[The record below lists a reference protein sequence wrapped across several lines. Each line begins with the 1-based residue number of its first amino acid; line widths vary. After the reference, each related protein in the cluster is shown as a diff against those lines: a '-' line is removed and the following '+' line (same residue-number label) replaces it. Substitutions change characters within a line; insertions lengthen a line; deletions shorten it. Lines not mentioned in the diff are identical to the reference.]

1 LTGGLERWNM
11 DEVYY
16 RILSFYKKAKE
27 EPPTRETVKK
37 TFLKL
42 CKKLGVRREELNI
55 IAGSRAEIYFEGEW
69 NSVSYDSILAL
80 AERGV
85 DHVCVEKDGVC
96 EILTD
101 WADLY
106 GIALVNTRGHLTE
119 YCERLMIVAQKSGA
133 LVVIITDYEYV
144 GIKIASESPSNVHW
158 IGVNDEMLEY
168 FHLTK
173 EELEIDAENQ
183 TNKREVETLVLHSR
197 HLPDKE
203 TGYVRDD
210 SRFLGKADLKFLS
223 NWKRIE
229 INAVLA
235 TVESERFFEYILHK
249 LQQISPTRDYTRV
262 IKMPSEYGGG
272 LNAVLPKPIRDVLS
286 RIQSLA
292 TEAVEEKEE
301 EIINELKTH
310 KGVLKVEE
318 KREEIQ
324 KQFTKVLEENEN
336 IKKIVKKCSDLLKPG
351 VLPDADNLSENELDE
366 KYWKTGKKE

>member
-1 LTGGLERWNM
+1 LTKGLERWNM
-11 DEVYY
+11 DEVFY
-16 RILSFYKKAKE
+16 RILTFYKKAGK

-42 CKKLGVRREELNI
+42 CKKLGIAREELNI

-69 NSVSYDSILAL
+69 NSVGYDSILAL

-119 YCERLMIVAQKSGA
+119 YCERLMKEAEKSGA

-173 EELEIDAENQ
+173 EGLEIDAENQ
-183 TNKREVETLVLHSR
+183 NSKTEVESLVLRGRHS
-197 HLPDKE
+197 PDRD
-203 TGYVRDD
+203 TGYVRND
-210 SRFLGKADLKFLS
+210 SRFMGKIDLKFLKD
-223 NWKRIE
+223 WKRTE

-235 TVESERFFEYILHK
+235 TVESERFFEYILYK
-249 LQQISPTRDYTRV
+249 LQQISPSRDYTRV

-286 RIQSLA
+286 RIQYLA
-292 TEAVEEKEE
+292 AEAVEEKEE
-301 EIINELKTH
+301 EIINELKTY

-324 KQFTKVLEENEN
+324 EQFTKVLKENEN
-336 IKKIVKKCSDLLKPG
+336 IKKIVEKCDDLLKPG
-351 VLPDADNLSENELDE
+351 VLPDADNLQVNELDE

>member
-1 LTGGLERWNM
+1 M

-16 RILSFYKKAKE
+16 RILSFYKKAKK

-42 CKKLGVRREELNI
+42 CKKLGVTREEFNI

-69 NSVSYDSILAL
+69 NSVGYDSVLTL

-106 GIALVNTRGHLTE
+106 GIALVNTRGHLTQ
-119 YCERLMIVAQKSGA
+119 YCERLMIEAEKSGA
-133 LVVIITDYEYV
+133 LVVIITDYEHV

-183 TNKREVETLVLHSR
+183 NSRKEVESLVLHGR

-203 TGYVRDD
+203 TGRVRDD
-210 SRFLGKADLKFLS
+210 SRFIGKVDLKLLS

-235 TVESERFFEYILHK
+235 AVESERFFEYILYK

-292 TEAVEEKEE
+292 IEAVEEKEE
-301 EIINELKTH
+301 QIINELKTY

-324 KQFTKVLEENEN
+324 KQFTKVLDENEN
-336 IKKIVKKCSDLLKPG
+336 IKKIVKKCNDLLRPG

>member
-1 LTGGLERWNM
+1 MPSR
-11 DEVYY
+11 D
-16 RILSFYKKAKE
+16 
-27 EPPTRETVKK
+27 TVKK
-37 TFLKL
+37 AINRVCRKA
-42 CKKLGVRREELNI
+42 GVTREALNI
-55 IAGSRAEIYFEGEW
+55 IAGSRAEIYFAGEW
-69 NSVSYDSILAL
+69 HSVGWDSIRAL
-80 AERGV
+80 AQEGV
-85 DHVCVEKDGVC
+85 DHVCIEKDGVC

-101 WADLY
+101 WADVY

-119 YCERLMIVAQKSGA
+119 YCERLMIEAHKNGA
-133 LVVIITDYEYV
+133 CVVIITDYEYT

-158 IGVNDEMLEY
+158 IGVNDEMLQ
-168 FHLTK
+168 FFNIRK
-173 EELEIDAENQ
+173 EDLEVDAENQ
-183 TNKREVETLVLHSR
+183 TSKREVESLVLHGR

-203 TGYVRDD
+203 TGYVKDD
-210 SRFLGKADLKFLS
+210 SRFMGKFDLDFLS

-235 TVESERFFEYILHK
+235 TVESERFFEYIIHK

-292 TEAVEEKEE
+292 TEAVEEQEE
-301 EIINELKTH
+301 EIINGLKSY

-324 KQFTKVLEENEN
+324 KQFTKALEENES
-336 IKKIVKKCSDLLKPG
+336 IKKLVEKCDDLLKPG
-351 VLPDADNLSENELDE
+351 VLPDADNLQENELDE